1 MKEYFK
7 LLVITTVITA
17 LTIVVMDLIF
27 TETIHIYRI
36 ALASFINGIVLG
48 LVLKRV

>member
-7 LLVITTVITA
+7 LLIITTVITA

-27 TETIHIYRI
+27 TETINVYRV
-36 ALASFINGIVLG
+36 ALASFVNGIVLG
-48 LVLKRV
+48 LVLKKV